1 MKLHESGEEVSKLTH
16 LSHSEQLVMW
26 GPKSLK
32 TMYNAL
38 NSTYKAL
45 KSNTDPEDIDVK
57 LKIDGS
63 PSSIAATNFNGEKF
77 VATKG
82 FFNKDRKS
90 AHTPEECDQLWGAI
104 PDLCNKM
111 KGLLAHLDEINIPEG
126 EIWQG
131 DFLFSK
137 EDLSSQNIDGTSYV
151 TFQPNTIIY
160 AVPDS
165 DPIAKLITQ
174 ADLGIA
180 WHTTYKGPDFDNL
193 KIGFNASVNRLGHPI
208 SVFMMDAVLP
218 SLAGI
223 GTLTSEETEKAETTL
238 ANLKSNIEFLFGD
251 ASYNNIVSHSAIIEL
266 VEKFDNS
273 RIRSEVGLSDPK
285 GFIEEFK
292 AFVMA
297 EAEKKAASLKKEAS
311 KAAKIEKGKEI
322 CDFIEG
328 NRTTFEKIY
337 EVKNQVVE
345 LKEFFIR
352 KLNKLGSFRTFVRH
366 IDRGFL
372 PCGQEGYAVSDIDGN
387 IQKFVSRIEFSHN
400 NFSKEIVKGWM
411 SDRRLQEDIEADIL
425 SGPNADLFKAMK
437 NDILADVDVKD
448 SNPARAFAKNPADP
462 KKKSDIAVIP
472 KGDTS
477 REAWGEELKNKIDSG
492 EIPNATITKFNPK
505 PIIDLV
511 YRFDDE
517 FYKFH
522 LMGKPSAQGG
532 NRSDTADTQESA
544 IALGVALSTGNS
556 NPQIK
561 STYDAFYSKLDSTWK
576 HTVDSEV
583 NYIKSHFCKDEAYMS
598 SGGGTGGQTVT
609 TSDGVDFL
617 SLIEKK
623 FKEVRPTEGFSLRK
637 YNSWDDSDIFLCRKS
652 FFPTFKDSLENC
664 MSLNEML
671 DFLYRC
677 KIEKDAFG
685 VSLKKLGAAGPH
697 ALNLGYYPDRPSVE
711 EEAKKMA
718 EGMSFSRIKIAPMT
732 LPFAPEEYQLFMS
745 DLNPS
750 EDYNKTFHFRFKSTK
765 TTSKE
770 SIKIESLH
778 AGDGAAEGSVGPDV
792 IFNLFRD
799 LSGVSFE
806 ELPTSAGKAEASALS
821 SEELDAVAGR
831 IKVIESSGKIHKLA
845 PSITSDNW
853 ALFREYI
860 ESLPVDLR
868 RSMGRYLFAINCTYM
883 LAVLESKKKLEIAM
897 CAARI
902 LCKKDTAIHAPRYK
916 VY

>member
-1 MKLHESGEEVSKLTH
+1 MKLHESGEEVSQLTH

-45 KSNTDPEDIDVK
+45 KSNTSPEDIDVK

-82 FFNKDRKS
+82 FFNKERKS

-137 EDLSSQNIDGTSYV
+137 EDLSSQNIDGISYV

-223 GTLTSEETEKAETTL
+223 GTLTSEETERAETTL
-238 ANLKSNIEFLFGD
+238 ADLKSNIEFLLRD

-322 CDFIEG
+322 CDFIEE

-366 IDRGFL
+366 IDKGFL

-448 SNPARAFAKNPADP
+448 SNPARVFAKTPADP

-472 KGDTS
+472 KGNTS
-477 REAWGEELKNKIDSG
+477 REAWGEELKNKIDNG

-544 IALGVALSTGNS
+544 IALGVALATGNS

-697 ALNLGYYPDRPSVE
+697 ALNLGYYPDRPTVE

-718 EGMSFSRIKIAPMT
+718 EGMSLTRIKMSPMT
-732 LPFAPEEYQLFMS
+732 LPFKPEEYQLFMS

-770 SIKIESLH
+770 SIKVESLH

-806 ELPTSAGKAEASALS
+806 ELPASAGKAEASALS

>member
-1 MKLHESGEEVSKLTH
+1 MKLYESGEEVSQLTH

-45 KSNTDPEDIDVK
+45 KSNTNPEDIDVK

-82 FFNKDRKS
+82 FFNKERRS

-104 PDLCNKM
+104 PDLCSKM

-137 EDLSSQNIDGTSYV
+137 EDLSSQNIDGIDYV

-208 SVFMMDAVLP
+208 SVFMMDAILP

-223 GTLTSEETEKAETTL
+223 GTLTSEETEKAENTL
-238 ANLKSNIEFLFGD
+238 ANLKSNIKTLLED
-251 ASYNNIVSHSAIIEL
+251 DSYNSIVSHSAIIEL

-285 GFIEEFK
+285 GFIEGFK
-292 AFVMA
+292 AFIMA
-297 EAEKKAASLKKEAS
+297 EAEKKAATLKKESS
-311 KAAKIEKGKEI
+311 KIAKIEKGREI
-322 CDFIEG
+322 CDFIET
-328 NRTTFEKIY
+328 NRNTFEKIY

-345 LKEFFIR
+345 LKEFFIK

-366 IDRGFL
+366 IDKGFL

-411 SDRRLQEDIEADIL
+411 SDRRLQEGIEEDIL
-425 SGPNADLFKAMK
+425 DGPNSDLFKSMK
-437 NDILADVDVKD
+437 SDILADVDVKD
-448 SNPARAFAKNPADP
+448 SSLSRDFAKNPANP
-462 KKKSDIAVIP
+462 KKQTVLTVIP
-472 KGDTS
+472 KGSVS

-492 EIPNATITKFNPK
+492 EISDATITKFNPK
-505 PIIDLV
+505 PIFDLV
-511 YRFDDE
+511 YHFDDD
-517 FYKFH
+517 FYKIH
-522 LMGKPSAQGG
+522 LAGKPSAEAG
-532 NRSDTADTQESA
+532 NRSDTADIQESA
-544 IALGVALSTGNS
+544 ITLGVALSSGNKNQTIEDS
-556 NPQIK
+556 YNK
-561 STYDAFYSKLDSTWK
+561 FYNKLDSSWK
-576 HTVDSEV
+576 RTVDAEV
-583 NYIKSHFCKDEAYMS
+583 GYIVSHFCKKDIYMT

-609 TSDGVDFL
+609 SSDGIDFL
-617 SLIEKK
+617 SIIKDK
-623 FKEVRPTEGFSLRK
+623 FNEVRPKEGFTLKK
-637 YNSWDDSDIFLCRKS
+637 YNSWDDSDMFLCRKD
-652 FFPTFKDSLENC
+652 FFPSFKSSLEKC
-664 MSLNEML
+664 ATLSEML
-671 DFLYRC
+671 DYLYKC

-685 VSLKKLGAAGPH
+685 VSLKKMGKEGPRT
-697 ALNLGYYPDRPSVE
+697 LNLGYYPDRPSVE
-711 EEAKKMA
+711 DEAKKMA
-718 EGMSFSRIKIAPMT
+718 EGMSFSRIKISPMT
-732 LPFAPEEYQLFMS
+732 VPFKPEEYQIFIS
-745 DLNPS
+745 DTHPS
-750 EDYNKTFHFRFKSTK
+750 EDYNKSFHFRFKSTK
-765 TTSKE
+765 ITSKE

-778 AGDGAAEGSVGPDV
+778 VGDGAAEGAVGPEV
-792 IFNLFRD
+792 VFRLFGN

-806 ELPTSAGKAEASALS
+806 ELPASAGPSELSALDP
-821 SEELDAVAGR
+821 EELDALESR
-831 IKVIESSGKIHKLA
+831 IKVIESSSRIHKLA
-845 PSITSDNW
+845 PSITSSNW
-853 ALFREYI
+853 APFRKYI
-860 ESLPVDLR
+860 ESLPEEPR
-868 RSMGRYLFAINCTYM
+868 KKMGRYLFAINCTYM
-883 LAVLESKKKLEIAM
+883 LAVLESKKKLEVAL

>member
-1 MKLHESGEEVSKLTH
+1 MKLHESGEEVSQLTH

-45 KSNTDPEDIDVK
+45 KSNTSPEDIDVK

-82 FFNKDRKS
+82 FFNKERKS

-180 WHTTYKGPDFDNL
+180 WHTTYAGPDFDNL
-193 KIGFNASVNRLGHPI
+193 KISFNASVDRLGHPI

-223 GTLTSEETEKAETTL
+223 GTLTSEETGKAETTL
-238 ANLKSNIEFLFGD
+238 ADLKSNIEFLLRD

-322 CDFIEG
+322 CDFIEE

-411 SDRRLQEDIEADIL
+411 SDRRLQEDVEADIL

-448 SNPARAFAKNPADP
+448 SNPARVFAKTPADP

-544 IALGVALSTGNS
+544 IALGVALATGNS

-868 RSMGRYLFAINCTYM
+868 RSMGRYLFSINCTYM

>member
-1 MKLHESGEEVSKLTH
+1 MKLHESGEEVSQLTH

-45 KSNTDPEDIDVK
+45 KSNTSPEDIDVK

-180 WHTTYKGPDFDNL
+180 WHTTYTGPDFDNL
-193 KIGFNASVNRLGHPI
+193 KISFNASVDRLGHPI

-223 GTLTSEETEKAETTL
+223 GTLTSEETGKAETTL
-238 ANLKSNIEFLFGD
+238 ADLKSNIEFLLRD

-322 CDFIEG
+322 CDFIEE

-411 SDRRLQEDIEADIL
+411 SDRRLQEDIETDIL

-448 SNPARAFAKNPADP
+448 SNPARVFAKTPADP

-472 KGDTS
+472 KGNTS

-544 IALGVALSTGNS
+544 IALGVALATGNS

-806 ELPTSAGKAEASALS
+806 ELPTSAGKAEASVLS

>member
-1 MKLHESGEEVSKLTH
+1 MKLHESGEEVSQLTH

-45 KSNTDPEDIDVK
+45 KSNTSPEDIDVK

-180 WHTTYKGPDFDNL
+180 WHTTYTGPDFDNL
-193 KIGFNASVNRLGHPI
+193 KISFNASVDRLGHPI

-238 ANLKSNIEFLFGD
+238 ANLKSNIGFLLGD

-322 CDFIEG
+322 CDFIEE
-328 NRTTFEKIY
+328 NRITFEKIY

-448 SNPARAFAKNPADP
+448 SNPARVFAKTPADP

-544 IALGVALSTGNS
+544 IALGVALATGNS

-685 VSLKKLGAAGPH
+685 VSLKKLGATGPH

-853 ALFREYI
+853 TLFREYI

>member
-1 MKLHESGEEVSKLTH
+1 MKLHESGEEVSQLTH

-45 KSNTDPEDIDVK
+45 KSNTSPEDIDVK

-82 FFNKDRKS
+82 FFNKERKS
-90 AHTPEECDQLWGAI
+90 AHTPEECDQLWGAV

-238 ANLKSNIEFLFGD
+238 ADLKSNIEFLFGD

-292 AFVMA
+292 SFVMA
-297 EAEKKAASLKKEAS
+297 EAEKKAAGLKKEAS
-311 KAAKIEKGKEI
+311 KVAKIEKGKEI
-322 CDFIEG
+322 CNFIEE
-328 NRTTFEKIY
+328 NRATFEKIY

-366 IDRGFL
+366 IDKGFL

-411 SDRRLQEDIEADIL
+411 SDRRLQEDIETDIL

-492 EIPNATITKFNPK
+492 EIPNATISKFNPK

-609 TSDGVDFL
+609 TSDGIDFL

-623 FKEVRPTEGFSLRK
+623 FKEIRPAEGFSLRK

-770 SIKIESLH
+770 SIKVESLH

-806 ELPTSAGKAEASALS
+806 ELPASAGKAEASALS

-831 IKVIESSGKIHKLA
+831 IKVIESSSKIHKLA

-853 ALFREYI
+853 TLFREYI
-860 ESLPVDLR
+860 ESLPTDLR

>member
-1 MKLHESGEEVSKLTH
+1 MKLYESGEEVSQLTH

-45 KSNTDPEDIDVK
+45 KSNTSPEDIDVK

-82 FFNKDRKS
+82 FFNKERKS

-180 WHTTYKGPDFDNL
+180 WHTTYTGPDFDNL
-193 KIGFNASVNRLGHPI
+193 KISFNASVDRLGHPI

-223 GTLTSEETEKAETTL
+223 GTLTSDETEKAEATL
-238 ANLKSNIEFLFGD
+238 ASLKSNIEFLLSD
-251 ASYNNIVSHSAIIEL
+251 TSYNTIVSHSAIIEL

-322 CDFIEG
+322 CDFIEE

-448 SNPARAFAKNPADP
+448 SNPARVFAKTPADP

-472 KGDTS
+472 KGNTS

-544 IALGVALSTGNS
+544 IALGVALATGNS

-652 FFPTFKDSLENC
+652 FFPIFKDSLENC

-831 IKVIESSGKIHKLA
+831 IKVIESSSKIHKLA

-853 ALFREYI
+853 TLFREYI

>member
-1 MKLHESGEEVSKLTH
+1 MKLHESGEEVSQLTH

-45 KSNTDPEDIDVK
+45 KSNTSPEDIDVK

-90 AHTPEECDQLWGAI
+90 AHTPEECDQLWGAT

-180 WHTTYKGPDFDNL
+180 WHTTYTGPDFDNL
-193 KIGFNASVNRLGHPI
+193 KISFNASVDRLGHPI
-208 SVFMMDAVLP
+208 SVFMMDAILP

-223 GTLTSEETEKAETTL
+223 GTLTSEETGKAETTL
-238 ANLKSNIEFLFGD
+238 ADLKSNIEFLLRD

-322 CDFIEG
+322 CDFIEE

-544 IALGVALSTGNS
+544 IALGVALATGNS

-831 IKVIESSGKIHKLA
+831 IKVIESSSKIHKLA
-845 PSITSDNW
+845 PSITSGNW

-860 ESLPVDLR
+860 ESLPTDLR

>member
-137 EDLSSQNIDGTSYV
+137 EDLSSQNIDGISYV

-322 CDFIEG
+322 CDFIEE
-328 NRTTFEKIY
+328 NRITFEKIY

-544 IALGVALSTGNS
+544 IALGVALATGNS

>member
-1 MKLHESGEEVSKLTH
+1 MKLHESGEEVSQLTH

-45 KSNTDPEDIDVK
+45 KSNTNPEDIDVK

-223 GTLTSEETEKAETTL
+223 GTLTSDETEKAEATL
-238 ANLKSNIEFLFGD
+238 ASLKSNIEFLLSD
-251 ASYNNIVSHSAIIEL
+251 TSYNTIVSHSAIIEL

-285 GFIEEFK
+285 GFVEEFK

-297 EAEKKAASLKKEAS
+297 EAEKKAAALKKEAS
-311 KAAKIEKGKEI
+311 KVAKIEKGREI
-322 CDFIEG
+322 CDFIET
-328 NRTTFEKIY
+328 NRGTFEKIY

-345 LKEFFIR
+345 LKEFFIK
-352 KLNKLGSFRTFVRH
+352 KLNKLGSFKTFVRH
-366 IDRGFL
+366 IDKGFL

-411 SDRRLQEDIEADIL
+411 SDKRLQEGIEEDIL
-425 SGPNADLFKAMK
+425 EGPNAELFKSMK

-448 SNPARAFAKNPADP
+448 SNPARDFAKNPADP
-462 KKKSDIAVIP
+462 KKQTILSVIP
-472 KGDTS
+472 KGDVT
-477 REAWGEELKNKIDSG
+477 REVWGEELKNKIDSG
-492 EIPNATITKFNPK
+492 EISDATVSKFNPK

-511 YRFDDE
+511 YHFDDD
-517 FYKFH
+517 FYKIH
-522 LMGKPSAQGG
+522 LMGKPSAAAG

-544 IALGVALSTGNS
+544 ITLGVALATGNL
-556 NPQIK
+556 NPSIK
-561 STYDAFYSKLDSTWK
+561 DSYDKFYSKLDSSWK
-576 HTVDSEV
+576 NTVSAEV
-583 NYIKSHFCKDEAYMS
+583 DYIASHFCKKDVYMT
-598 SGGGTGGQTVT
+598 SGGGTGGQAVT
-609 TSDGVDFL
+609 SSDGIDFL
-617 SLIEKK
+617 SIIESK
-623 FKEVRPTEGFSLRK
+623 FKEVRPKEGFTLKK
-637 YNSWDDSDIFLCRKS
+637 YNSWDDSDMFVCRKD
-652 FFPTFKDSLENC
+652 FFSAFKSSMEKCTTLT
-664 MSLNEML
+664 EML
-671 DFLYRC
+671 DFLYKC
-677 KIEKDAFG
+677 KTERDAFG
-685 VSLKKLGAAGPH
+685 VSLKKMGKKIPQ
-697 ALNLGYYPDRPSVE
+697 ALNLGYYPARPSVE
-711 EEAKKMA
+711 DEATKMA
-718 EGMSFSRIKIAPMT
+718 EGMTFSRIKISPMT
-732 LPFAPEEYQLFMS
+732 LPFKPEEYQIFMS
-745 DLNPS
+745 DNNPS
-750 EDYNKTFHFRFKSTK
+750 DDANKSFHFRFKSTK

-770 SIKIESLH
+770 SIKVESLH

-806 ELPTSAGKAEASALS
+806 ELPTSAGKAEASVLS

-831 IKVIESSGKIHKLA
+831 IKVIESSSKIHKLA
-845 PSITSDNW
+845 PSITSANW
-853 ALFREYI
+853 ALFRGYI
-860 ESLPVDLR
+860 ESLSTDLR
-868 RSMGRYLFAINCTYM
+868 RSMGRYLFAVNCTYM

>member
-1 MKLHESGEEVSKLTH
+1 MKLYESGEEVSQLTH

-45 KSNTDPEDIDVK
+45 KSNTSPEDIDVK

-223 GTLTSEETEKAETTL
+223 GTLTSEETERAETTL
-238 ANLKSNIEFLFGD
+238 ADLKSNIEFLFGD

-292 AFVMA
+292 SFVMA

-322 CDFIEG
+322 CDFIEE

-366 IDRGFL
+366 IDKGFL

-411 SDRRLQEDIEADIL
+411 SDRRLQEDIETDIL

-448 SNPARAFAKNPADP
+448 SNPARVFAKTPADP
-462 KKKSDIAVIP
+462 KKKSDMAVIP
-472 KGDTS
+472 KGNTS

-711 EEAKKMA
+711 EEAKKMS
-718 EGMSFSRIKIAPMT
+718 EGMSFTRIKISPMT
-732 LPFAPEEYQLFMS
+732 LPFKPEEYQLFMS

-831 IKVIESSGKIHKLA
+831 IKVIESSSKIHKLA

-853 ALFREYI
+853 TLFRKYI
-860 ESLPVDLR
+860 ESLSTDLR

>member
-1 MKLHESGEEVSKLTH
+1 MKLHESGEEVSQLTH

-45 KSNTDPEDIDVK
+45 KSNTSPEDIDVK
-57 LKIDGS
+57 LEIDGS

-180 WHTTYKGPDFDNL
+180 WHTTYTGPDFDNL
-193 KIGFNASVNRLGHPI
+193 KISFNASVDRLGHPI

-223 GTLTSEETEKAETTL
+223 GTLTSEETGKAETTL
-238 ANLKSNIEFLFGD
+238 ADLKSNIEFLLRD

-544 IALGVALSTGNS
+544 IALGVALATGNS

>member
-45 KSNTDPEDIDVK
+45 KSNTSPEDIDVK

-180 WHTTYKGPDFDNL
+180 WHTTYTGPDFDNL
-193 KIGFNASVNRLGHPI
+193 KISFNASVDRLGHPI

-238 ANLKSNIEFLFGD
+238 ADLKSNIEFLLRD

-292 AFVMA
+292 SFVMA

-322 CDFIEG
+322 CDFIEE

-366 IDRGFL
+366 IDKGFL

-411 SDRRLQEDIEADIL
+411 SDRRLQEDIETDIL

-448 SNPARAFAKNPADP
+448 SNPARVFAKTSADP
-462 KKKSDIAVIP
+462 KKKSDMAVIP
-472 KGDTS
+472 KGNTS

-544 IALGVALSTGNS
+544 IALGVALATGNS

-561 STYDAFYSKLDSTWK
+561 STYDAFYNKLDSTWK

-770 SIKIESLH
+770 SIKVESLH

-831 IKVIESSGKIHKLA
+831 IKVIESSSKIHKLA
-845 PSITSDNW
+845 PSITSNNW
-853 ALFREYI
+853 TLFREYI
-860 ESLPVDLR
+860 ESLPTDLR

>member
-1 MKLHESGEEVSKLTH
+1 MKLYESGEEVSQLTP
-16 LSHSEQLVMW
+16 LSHSEQLAMW

-82 FFNKDRKS
+82 FFNKERKS
-90 AHTPEECDQLWGAI
+90 AHTLEECDQLWGAI

-111 KGLLAHLDEINIPEG
+111 KGLLTHLDEINIPEG

-137 EDLSSQNIDGTSYV
+137 EDLSSQNIGGVSYV

-180 WHTTYKGPDFDNL
+180 WHTTYKGPDFNNL
-193 KIGFNASVNRLGHPI
+193 KIEFNASVNRLGHPT
-208 SVFMMDAVLP
+208 SVFMMDAILP

-223 GTLTSEETEKAETTL
+223 GTLTSEETEKAENTL
-238 ANLKSNIEFLFGD
+238 AELKSNIEFLFGD
-251 ASYNNIVSHSAIIEL
+251 ASYNDIVSHSAIIEL

-285 GFIEEFK
+285 GFIEDFK

-297 EAEKKAASLKKEAS
+297 EAEKKAATLKKEAS

-322 CDFIEG
+322 CDFIEK
-328 NRTTFEKIY
+328 NRSTFEKIY

-345 LKEFFIR
+345 LKEFFIK

-366 IDRGFL
+366 IDKGFL

-411 SDRRLQEDIEADIL
+411 SDKRLQEGIEEDIL
-425 SGPNADLFKAMK
+425 KGPNSNLFKSMK
-437 NDILADVDVKD
+437 NDILADVNVKD
-448 SNPARAFAKNPADP
+448 STPARDFAKNPANP
-462 KKKSDIAVIP
+462 KKQTVLTVIP
-472 KGDTS
+472 KEDVS
-477 REAWGEELKNKIDSG
+477 REVWGEDLKNKIDAG
-492 EIPNATITKFNPK
+492 EIPDVSITKFNPK
-505 PIIDLV
+505 PIFDLV
-511 YRFDDE
+511 YHFDDD
-517 FYKFH
+517 FYKIH
-522 LMGKPSAQGG
+522 LAGKPQAGSG

-544 IALGVALSTGNS
+544 ITLGVAIASGNS
-556 NPQIK
+556 NPTIK
-561 STYDAFYSKLDSTWK
+561 GSYDKFYNRLDSSWK
-576 HTVDSEV
+576 NTVNAEV
-583 NYIKSHFCKDEAYMS
+583 NYIVSHFCKKEAYMS

-609 TSDGVDFL
+609 SSDGVDFL
-617 SLIEKK
+617 SIIEDK
-623 FKEVRPTEGFSLRK
+623 FIEIKPKEGFTLKK
-637 YNSWDDSDIFLCRKS
+637 YNSWDDSDMFLCRKD
-652 FFPTFKDSLENC
+652 FFPTFKSSIEKCTTL
-664 MSLNEML
+664 SEML
-671 DFLYRC
+671 DFLYKC

-685 VSLKKLGAAGPH
+685 VSLKKMGKEGPR

-711 EEAKKMA
+711 DEAKKMA

-732 LPFAPEEYQLFMS
+732 VPFVPEEYQIFMS
-745 DLNPS
+745 DTRPS
-750 EDYNKTFHFRFKSTK
+750 EDYNKSFHFRFKSTK
-765 TTSKE
+765 VTSKE

-778 AGDGAAEGSVGPDV
+778 VGDNAAEGSIGPSV
-792 IFNLFRD
+792 VFNLFEN

-806 ELPTSAGKAEASALS
+806 ELPTSAGSSEIAALN
-821 SEELDAVAGR
+821 SEELDAVGYR
-831 IKVIESSGKIHKLA
+831 IKVIESSNKIHKLA
-845 PSITSDNW
+845 PSITSSNW
-853 ALFREYI
+853 ISFREYI
-860 ESLPVDLR
+860 ESLPGESR
-868 RSMGRYLFAINCTYM
+868 KKMGRYLFAINCTYM
-883 LAVLESKKKLEIAM
+883 LAVLESKKKLETAM

>member
-1 MKLHESGEEVSKLTH
+1 MKLYESGEEVSQLTH

-38 NSTYKAL
+38 SSTYRAL

-82 FFNKDRKS
+82 FFNKERKS

-104 PDLCNKM
+104 PDLCSKM

-137 EDLSSQNIDGTSYV
+137 EDLSSQNIDGTDYV

-160 AVPDS
+160 AVPDN

-180 WHTTYKGPDFDNL
+180 WHTTYRGSDFDNL
-193 KIGFNASVNRLGHPI
+193 KIGFDASVNRLGHPT

-223 GTLTSEETEKAETTL
+223 GTLTSDETEKAEATL
-238 ANLKSNIEFLFGD
+238 ASLKSNIEFLLSD
-251 ASYNNIVSHSAIIEL
+251 TSYNTIVSHSAIIEL
-266 VEKFDNS
+266 VEKFDNF

-297 EAEKKAASLKKEAS
+297 EAEKKAAALKKEAS
-311 KAAKIEKGKEI
+311 KAAKIEKGREI
-322 CDFIEG
+322 CDFIET
-328 NRTTFEKIY
+328 NRNTFEKIY

-345 LKEFFIR
+345 LKEFFIK

-366 IDRGFL
+366 IDKGFL

-411 SDRRLQEDIEADIL
+411 SDRRLQEGIEEDIL
-425 SGPNADLFKAMK
+425 AGPNADLFKSMK

-448 SNPARAFAKNPADP
+448 SAPARAFAKNPANP
-462 KKKSDIAVIP
+462 KKQTSLSVIP
-472 KGDTS
+472 KGDVT
-477 REAWGEELKNKIDSG
+477 REVWGEELKNKIDAG
-492 EIPNATITKFNPK
+492 EIPNATISKFKPK
-505 PIIDLV
+505 PILDLV
-511 YRFDDE
+511 YHFDDD
-517 FYKFH
+517 FYKVH
-522 LMGKPSAQGG
+522 LAGKPSAAAG
-532 NRSDTADTQESA
+532 NRSDTADIQESA
-544 IALGVALSTGNS
+544 ITLGVALASGNS
-556 NPQIK
+556 NPSIRDSYSK
-561 STYDAFYSKLDSTWK
+561 FYSKLDSSWK
-576 HTVDSEV
+576 NTVSAEV
-583 NYIKSHFCKDEAYMS
+583 DYIVSHFCKKDVYMT

-609 TSDGVDFL
+609 SSDGIDFL
-617 SLIEKK
+617 SIIESK
-623 FKEVRPTEGFSLRK
+623 FNEVRPKKGFSLKK
-637 YNSWDDSDIFLCRKS
+637 YNSWDDSDMFVCRKD
-652 FFPTFKDSLENC
+652 FFPTFKSSMEKCTTLT
-664 MSLNEML
+664 EML
-671 DFLYRC
+671 DFLYKC
-677 KIEKDAFG
+677 KTERDAFG
-685 VSLKKLGAAGPH
+685 VSLKKMGKKTPR
-697 ALNLGYYPDRPSVE
+697 ALNLGYYPARPSVKD
-711 EEAKKMA
+711 EAAKMA
-718 EGMSFSRIKIAPMT
+718 EGMILSRIKIAPMT
-732 LPFAPEEYQLFMS
+732 LPFKPEEYQIFMS
-745 DLNPS
+745 DNNPS
-750 EDYNKTFHFRFKSTK
+750 DGADKSFHFRFKSTK

-770 SIKIESLH
+770 SIKVESLH

-792 IFNLFRD
+792 VFNLFKE

-821 SEELDAVAGR
+821 SGELDAVAER
-831 IKVIESSGKIHKLA
+831 IKVIESSSRIRKLV

-853 ALFREYI
+853 ALFRGYM
-860 ESLPVDLR
+860 ESLPTDLR
-868 RSMGRYLFAINCTYM
+868 RSLGRYLFAVNCTYM
-883 LAVLESKKKLEIAM
+883 LAVLENKRKLETAL

>member
-1 MKLHESGEEVSKLTH
+1 MKLHESGEEVSQLTH

-45 KSNTDPEDIDVK
+45 KSNTSPEDIDVK

-82 FFNKDRKS
+82 FFNKERKS

-322 CDFIEG
+322 CDFIEE

-477 REAWGEELKNKIDSG
+477 RETWGEELKNKIDSG

-544 IALGVALSTGNS
+544 IALGVALATGNS

-806 ELPTSAGKAEASALS
+806 ELPTSAGKAEASVLS

>member
-1 MKLHESGEEVSKLTH
+1 MKLYESGEEVSQLTH

-38 NSTYKAL
+38 SSTYRAL
-45 KSNTDPEDIDVK
+45 KSNTDPKDIDVK

-82 FFNKDRKS
+82 FFNKERKS

-104 PDLCNKM
+104 PDLCSKM
-111 KGLLAHLDEINIPEG
+111 KGLLTHLDEINIPEG

-137 EDLSSQNIDGTSYV
+137 EDLSSQNIDGTDYV

-160 AVPDS
+160 AVPDN

-180 WHTTYKGPDFDNL
+180 WHTTYRGSDLDNL
-193 KIGFNASVNRLGHPI
+193 KIGFDASVNRLGHPT

-223 GTLTSEETEKAETTL
+223 GTLTSDETEKAEATL
-238 ANLKSNIEFLFGD
+238 ASLKSNIEFLLSD
-251 ASYNNIVSHSAIIEL
+251 TSYNTIVSHSAIIEL

-297 EAEKKAASLKKEAS
+297 EAEKKAAALKKEAS
-311 KAAKIEKGKEI
+311 KAAKIEKGREI
-322 CDFIEG
+322 CDFIET
-328 NRTTFEKIY
+328 NRNTFEKIY

-345 LKEFFIR
+345 LKEFFIK

-366 IDRGFL
+366 IDKGFL

-411 SDRRLQEDIEADIL
+411 SDRRLQEGIEEDIL
-425 SGPNADLFKAMK
+425 AGPNADLFKSMK

-448 SNPARAFAKNPADP
+448 SAPARAFAKNPANP
-462 KKKSDIAVIP
+462 KKQTSLSVIP
-472 KGDTS
+472 KGDVT
-477 REAWGEELKNKIDSG
+477 REVWGEELKNKIDAG
-492 EIPNATITKFNPK
+492 EIPNVTISKFKPK
-505 PIIDLV
+505 PILDLV
-511 YRFDDE
+511 YHFDDD
-517 FYKFH
+517 FYKVH
-522 LMGKPSAQGG
+522 LAGKPSAAAG
-532 NRSDTADTQESA
+532 NRSDTADIQESA
-544 IALGVALSTGNS
+544 ITLGVALASGNS
-556 NPQIK
+556 NPLIRDSYSK
-561 STYDAFYSKLDSTWK
+561 FYSKLDSSWK
-576 HTVDSEV
+576 NTVSAEV
-583 NYIKSHFCKDEAYMS
+583 DYIVSHFCKKDAYMT

-609 TSDGVDFL
+609 SSDGIDFL
-617 SLIEKK
+617 SIIESK
-623 FKEVRPTEGFSLRK
+623 FNEVRPKKGFSLKK
-637 YNSWDDSDIFLCRKS
+637 YNSWDDSDMFVCRKD
-652 FFPTFKDSLENC
+652 FFPTFKSSMEKCTTLT
-664 MSLNEML
+664 EML
-671 DFLYRC
+671 DFLYKC
-677 KIEKDAFG
+677 KTERDAFG
-685 VSLKKLGAAGPH
+685 VSLKKMGKKTPR
-697 ALNLGYYPDRPSVE
+697 ALNLGYYPARPSVKD
-711 EEAKKMA
+711 EAAKMA
-718 EGMSFSRIKIAPMT
+718 EGMILSRIKIAPMT
-732 LPFAPEEYQLFMS
+732 LPFKPEEYQIFMS
-745 DLNPS
+745 DNNPS
-750 EDYNKTFHFRFKSTK
+750 DGADKSFHFRFKSTK

-770 SIKIESLH
+770 SIKVESLH

-792 IFNLFRD
+792 VFNLFKD

-821 SEELDAVAGR
+821 SEELDAVAER
-831 IKVIESSGKIHKLA
+831 IKVIESSSRIRKLV

-853 ALFREYI
+853 ALFRGYM
-860 ESLPVDLR
+860 ESLPTDLR
-868 RSMGRYLFAINCTYM
+868 RSLGRYLFAINCTYM
-883 LAVLESKKKLEIAM
+883 LAVLENKRKLETAL

>member
-1 MKLHESGEEVSKLTH
+1 MKLHESGEEVSQLTH

-38 NSTYKAL
+38 SSTYRAL

-82 FFNKDRKS
+82 FFNKERKS

-104 PDLCNKM
+104 PDLCSKM

-137 EDLSSQNIDGTSYV
+137 EDLSSQNIDGTDYV

-160 AVPDS
+160 AVPDN

-180 WHTTYKGPDFDNL
+180 WHTTYRGSDFDNL
-193 KIGFNASVNRLGHPI
+193 KIGFDASVNRLGHPT

-223 GTLTSEETEKAETTL
+223 GTLTSDETEKAEATL
-238 ANLKSNIEFLFGD
+238 ASLKSNIEFLLSD
-251 ASYNNIVSHSAIIEL
+251 TSYNTIVSHSAIIEL

-297 EAEKKAASLKKEAS
+297 EAEKKAATLKKEAS
-311 KAAKIEKGKEI
+311 KAAKIEKGREI
-322 CDFIEG
+322 CDFIET
-328 NRTTFEKIY
+328 NRNTFEKIY

-345 LKEFFIR
+345 LKEFFIK

-366 IDRGFL
+366 IDKGFL

-411 SDRRLQEDIEADIL
+411 SDRRLQEGIEEDIL
-425 SGPNADLFKAMK
+425 AGPNADLFKSMK

-448 SNPARAFAKNPADP
+448 SAPARAFAKNPANP
-462 KKKSDIAVIP
+462 KKQTSLSVIP
-472 KGDTS
+472 KGDVT
-477 REAWGEELKNKIDSG
+477 REVWGEELKNKIDAG
-492 EIPNATITKFNPK
+492 EIPNATISKFKPK
-505 PIIDLV
+505 PILDLV
-511 YRFDDE
+511 YHFDDD
-517 FYKFH
+517 FYKVH
-522 LMGKPSAQGG
+522 LAGKPSAAAG
-532 NRSDTADTQESA
+532 NRSDTADIQESA
-544 IALGVALSTGNS
+544 ITLGVALASGNP
-556 NPQIK
+556 NPLIRDSYSK
-561 STYDAFYSKLDSTWK
+561 FYNKLDSSWK
-576 HTVDSEV
+576 NTVSAEV
-583 NYIKSHFCKDEAYMS
+583 DYIVSHFCKKDVYMT
-598 SGGGTGGQTVT
+598 SGGRTGGQTVT
-609 TSDGVDFL
+609 SSDGIDFL
-617 SLIEKK
+617 SIIESK
-623 FKEVRPTEGFSLRK
+623 FNEVRPKKGFSLKK
-637 YNSWDDSDIFLCRKS
+637 YNSWDDSDMFVCRKD
-652 FFPTFKDSLENC
+652 FFPTFKSSMEKCTTLT
-664 MSLNEML
+664 EML
-671 DFLYRC
+671 DFLYKC
-677 KIEKDAFG
+677 KTERDAFG
-685 VSLKKLGAAGPH
+685 VSLKKMGKKTPR
-697 ALNLGYYPDRPSVE
+697 ALNLGYYPARPSVKD
-711 EEAKKMA
+711 EAAKMA
-718 EGMSFSRIKIAPMT
+718 EGMILSRIKIAPMT
-732 LPFAPEEYQLFMS
+732 LPFKPEEYQIFMS
-745 DLNPS
+745 DNNPS
-750 EDYNKTFHFRFKSTK
+750 DGADKSFHFRFKSTK

-770 SIKIESLH
+770 SIKVESLH

-792 IFNLFRD
+792 VFNLFKD

-821 SEELDAVAGR
+821 SGELDAVAER
-831 IKVIESSGKIHKLA
+831 IKVIESSSRIRKLV

-853 ALFREYI
+853 ALFRGYI
-860 ESLPVDLR
+860 ESLPTDLR
-868 RSMGRYLFAINCTYM
+868 RSLGRYLFAVNCTYM
-883 LAVLESKKKLEIAM
+883 LAVLENKRKLETAL

>member
-1 MKLHESGEEVSKLTH
+1 MKLHESGEEVSQLTH

-45 KSNTDPEDIDVK
+45 KSNTSPEDIDVK

-180 WHTTYKGPDFDNL
+180 WHTTYTGPDFDNL
-193 KIGFNASVNRLGHPI
+193 KISFNASVNRLGHPI
-208 SVFMMDAVLP
+208 SVFMMDAILP

-238 ANLKSNIEFLFGD
+238 ADLKSNIEFLLRD

-322 CDFIEG
+322 CDFIEE

-544 IALGVALSTGNS
+544 IALGVALATGNS

-652 FFPTFKDSLENC
+652 FFPAFKDSLENC

>member
-1 MKLHESGEEVSKLTH
+1 MKLHESGEEVSQLTH

-137 EDLSSQNIDGTSYV
+137 EDLSSQNIDGTDYV

-160 AVPDS
+160 AVPDN

-180 WHTTYKGPDFDNL
+180 WHTTYRGSDFDNL
-193 KIGFNASVNRLGHPI
+193 KIGFDASVNRLGHPT

-223 GTLTSEETEKAETTL
+223 GTLTSDETEKAETTL
-238 ANLKSNIEFLFGD
+238 ASLKSNIEFLLSD
-251 ASYNNIVSHSAIIEL
+251 TSYNTIVSHSAIIEL

-297 EAEKKAASLKKEAS
+297 EAEKKAAALKKEAS
-311 KAAKIEKGKEI
+311 KAAKIEKGREI
-322 CDFIEG
+322 CDFIET
-328 NRTTFEKIY
+328 NRNTFEKIY

-345 LKEFFIR
+345 LKEFFIK

-366 IDRGFL
+366 IDKGFL

-411 SDRRLQEDIEADIL
+411 SDRRLQEGIEEDIL
-425 SGPNADLFKAMK
+425 AGPNADLFKSMK

-448 SNPARAFAKNPADP
+448 SAPARAFAKNPANP
-462 KKKSDIAVIP
+462 KKQTSLSVIP
-472 KGDTS
+472 KGDVT
-477 REAWGEELKNKIDSG
+477 REVWGEELKNKIDAG
-492 EIPNATITKFNPK
+492 EIPNATISKFKPK
-505 PIIDLV
+505 PILDLV
-511 YRFDDE
+511 YHFDDD
-517 FYKFH
+517 FYKVH
-522 LMGKPSAQGG
+522 LAGKPSAAAG
-532 NRSDTADTQESA
+532 NRSDTADIQESA
-544 IALGVALSTGNS
+544 ITLGVALASGNS
-556 NPQIK
+556 NPLIRDSYSK
-561 STYDAFYSKLDSTWK
+561 FYNKLDSSWK
-576 HTVDSEV
+576 NTVSAEV
-583 NYIKSHFCKDEAYMS
+583 DYIVSHFCKKDVYMT

-609 TSDGVDFL
+609 SSDGIDFL
-617 SLIEKK
+617 SIIESK
-623 FKEVRPTEGFSLRK
+623 FKEVRPKEGFTLKK
-637 YNSWDDSDIFLCRKS
+637 YNSWDDSDMFVCRKD
-652 FFPTFKDSLENC
+652 FFPAFKSSMEKCTTLT
-664 MSLNEML
+664 EML
-671 DFLYRC
+671 DFLYKC
-677 KIEKDAFG
+677 KTERDAFG
-685 VSLKKLGAAGPH
+685 VSLKKMGKKTPR
-697 ALNLGYYPDRPSVE
+697 ALNLGYYPARPSVKD
-711 EEAKKMA
+711 EAAKMA
-718 EGMSFSRIKIAPMT
+718 EGMILSRIKIAPMT
-732 LPFAPEEYQLFMS
+732 LPFKPEEYQIFMS
-745 DLNPS
+745 DNSPS
-750 EDYNKTFHFRFKSTK
+750 DDANKSFHFRFKSTK

-770 SIKIESLH
+770 SIKVESLH

-831 IKVIESSGKIHKLA
+831 IKVIESSSKIHKLA
-845 PSITSDNW
+845 PSITSNNW
-853 ALFREYI
+853 TLFRGYI
-860 ESLPVDLR
+860 ESLSTDLR

>member
-1 MKLHESGEEVSKLTH
+1 MKLHESGEEVSQLTH

-180 WHTTYKGPDFDNL
+180 WHTTYRGPDFDNL

-322 CDFIEG
+322 CNFIEE

-448 SNPARAFAKNPADP
+448 SNPARVFAKTPADP

-544 IALGVALSTGNS
+544 IALGVALATGNS

-561 STYDAFYSKLDSTWK
+561 STYDAFYSKLDSAWK

-806 ELPTSAGKAEASALS
+806 ELPTSAGKAEASVLS

-860 ESLPVDLR
+860 ESLPIDLR

>member
-1 MKLHESGEEVSKLTH
+1 MKLYESGEEVSQLTH

-45 KSNTDPEDIDVK
+45 KSNTSPEDIDVK

-90 AHTPEECDQLWGAI
+90 AHTPEECNQLWGAI

-223 GTLTSEETEKAETTL
+223 GTLTSEETERAETTL
-238 ANLKSNIEFLFGD
+238 ADLKSNIEFLLGD
-251 ASYNNIVSHSAIIEL
+251 ASYNTIVSHSAIIEL

-285 GFIEEFK
+285 GFVEEFK

-297 EAEKKAASLKKEAS
+297 EAEKKAAALKKEAS
-311 KAAKIEKGKEI
+311 KAAKIEKGREI
-322 CDFIEG
+322 CDFIET
-328 NRTTFEKIY
+328 NRGTFEKIY

-345 LKEFFIR
+345 LKEFFIK
-352 KLNKLGSFRTFVRH
+352 KLNKLGSFKTFVRH
-366 IDRGFL
+366 IDKGFL

-411 SDRRLQEDIEADIL
+411 SDRRLQEDIETDIL

-448 SNPARAFAKNPADP
+448 SNPARVFAKTPADP
-462 KKKSDIAVIP
+462 KKKSDMAVIP
-472 KGDTS
+472 KGNTS

-677 KIEKDAFG
+677 KIEEDAFG

-718 EGMSFSRIKIAPMT
+718 EGMSFTRIKISPMT
-732 LPFAPEEYQLFMS
+732 LPFKPEEYQLFMS

-770 SIKIESLH
+770 SIKVESLH

-792 IFNLFRD
+792 IFNVFRD

-831 IKVIESSGKIHKLA
+831 IKVIESSSKIHKLA

-853 ALFREYI
+853 TLFRKYI
-860 ESLPVDLR
+860 ESLSTDLR

>member
-322 CDFIEG
+322 CDFIEE
-328 NRTTFEKIY
+328 NRITFEKIY

-411 SDRRLQEDIEADIL
+411 SDRRLQEDIETDIL

-544 IALGVALSTGNS
+544 IALGVALATGNS

-732 LPFAPEEYQLFMS
+732 LPFKPEEYQLFMS

-853 ALFREYI
+853 TLFREYI
-860 ESLPVDLR
+860 ESLPTDLR